1 MQVILAFAIVI
12 GIALICSRIGDHNN
26 IRQEG
31 GIRKKY
37 NLIFS
42 FFYNLPNS
50 KVSIETKSYVIF
62 NVKDHRC
69 SKIIRLNYQ
78 LDRLKIVCKITYFDD
93 TPFNNGQ
100 TYSWEIWPNSSWSR
114 EDKVLQEIQQTF
126 AGLP

>member
-1 MQVILAFAIVI
+1 MQVILAFAIVL
-12 GIALICSRIGDHNN
+12 GFALILSRIGDHTN
-26 IRQEG
+26 ISQEG
-31 GIRKKY
+31 GIRAKY

-50 KVSIETKSYVIF
+50 KITIETKSYIIF

-78 LDRLKIVCKITYFDD
+78 LDRLKISCKVSYFDD
-93 TPFNNGQ
+93 TAFNNGH

-114 EDKVLQEIQQTF
+114 EDKVLKEIQQTF
-126 AGLP
+126 SELP